1 MTAPLP
7 LVPAPVSQG
16 FAMPPLERLPAM
28 KVEAM
33 SAAQRQA
40 AEALIAGPRKAV
52 FGPFI
57 PLMRSPELM
66 SRVGQVGEY
75 LRFDSVLD
83 VRVRELTMCL
93 VARHVSNQFEWLMH
107 APLALKAGVPQASLD
122 AIAEGRYPHST
133 AADEAAAV
141 DLATELLLHHG
152 VSDASYAAALGVF
165 GEQGVVELTTLIGY
179 FAMVCWVMNVAR
191 TPTDNKPGF
200 SPLTA
205 FPA

>member
-1 MTAPLP
+1 MMA
-7 LVPAPVSQG
+7 AD
-16 FAMPPLERLPAM
+16 
-28 KVEAM
+28 AM
-33 SAAQRQA
+33 SAAQREA
-40 AEALIAGPRKAV
+40 ADALIAGPRKAV

-83 VRVRELTMCL
+83 VRIRELAMCL

-122 AIAEGRYPHST
+122 AIAEGRYPRSV

-141 DLATELLLHHG
+141 DLVTELLQHHG
-152 VSDASYAAALGVF
+152 VGDSSYAAALGVF
-165 GEQGVVELTTLIGY
+165 GEQGVVELTTLVGY

-191 TPTDNKPGF
+191 TPTENKPGF
-200 SPLTA
+200 SPLAA

>member
-1 MTAPLP
+1 MTDPLP
-7 LVPAPVSQG
+7 PLPAPVSQG
-16 FAMPPLERLPAM
+16 FAIPPHDRLPAM
-28 KVEAM
+28 KAEAM
-33 SAAQRQA
+33 SPAQHQA

-57 PLMRSPELM
+57 PLLRSPELM
-66 SRVGQVGEY
+66 SRVGAVGEY

-83 VRVRELTMCL
+83 VRVRELAMCL

-122 AIAEGRYPHST
+122 AIAEGRYPHS
-133 AADEAAAV
+133 AAPDEAVTV
-141 DLATELLLHHG
+141 DLAAELLQHHG
-152 VSDASYAAALGVF
+152 VSDSSYAAALGVF

-191 TPTDNKPGF
+191 TPTDSKQGF
-200 SPLTA
+200 SPLSA